1 MSFLH
6 PFGGGGGGDQQRVSC
21 YILNEQRIDFSI
33 DLIYQNM
40 ILRILIFLKNLNDLW
55 ISKNSLLDL
64 VG

>member
-6 PFGGGGGGDQQRVSC
+6 PFGGGRDQQLVAC